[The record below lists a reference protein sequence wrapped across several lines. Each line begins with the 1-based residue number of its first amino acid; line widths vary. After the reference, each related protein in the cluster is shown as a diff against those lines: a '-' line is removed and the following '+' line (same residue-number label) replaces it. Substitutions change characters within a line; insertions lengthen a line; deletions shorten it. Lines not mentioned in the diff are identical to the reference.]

1 LRWILRG
8 TRTPCSP
15 FWARGR
21 AAFWLCLSVLAWL
34 PHGCTTTTKNVSYVG
49 RPNPAEDRQAQ
60 LTLDEPVDTGD
71 EPNAVATLKP
81 RTLADREHD
90 PVWDLSLAEA
100 IHLALMNNRIARTRN
115 EFLSPGNPLLQN
127 PEGVGSV
134 YDPAIRETGFLFGN
148 RGVESAL
155 SAFDPLLQASLTF
168 GNNATIQNNPITS
181 GGIPAGRTLNQ
192 DTAAANASI
201 TKNLSYG
208 ATVAATQ
215 TWNYSDSN
223 QPFQLFPSV
232 YTGNITFN
240 YTQNL
245 LAGGGTEFNRIAGPL
260 GNNIQGVS
268 GLNQGVIISRINTD
282 ITLTD
287 FQAQIRNMVHDV
299 EDLYWDLYLAYR
311 NYDSLVTARN
321 AALKI
326 WQSVNAKLGSGLTG
340 GGKAEEAQARETYF
354 EARARTEAALAG
366 PAGGGGDQGIYGLEL
381 QLRRICGLP
390 ANDGRIIR
398 PSDEPSLAKVMY
410 NWEVSLATA
419 IARREELRK
428 QRWLIK
434 SVELQLRAAE
444 NLARPQLNFVSSYQ
458 INGFGQRL
466 FGDNGPPGSTGAQL
480 TNYNRVLYAADQTG
494 WNLGV
499 QFSLPIG
506 LRNAVATVR
515 NTELRLVK
523 AHAVLDA
530 QEIEIGNEVS
540 SAFQKLDFLYQN
552 IQTNYNRRE
561 AAAENLAAVKADF
574 DVDRKPLDLYLQAQN
589 RLTIAEI
596 TFYRSLVEYTKAQAE
611 LQMRQGTLLEY
622 NNVYLAERES
632 VPEAKVD
639 ATRRAWARSF
649 ACRIPEFDCV
659 HSEPETFSTALPAI
673 APPNSQPFAAPPR
686 PGAAPPDSRPAPPL
700 PPAGPRLPANDPDDA
715 EDEDDLTTADGD
727 AFFHVPRQRAAQ
739 TRN

>member
-1 LRWILRG
+1 ML
-8 TRTPCSP
+8 
-15 FWARGR
+15 
-21 AAFWLCLSVLAWL
+21 WLCLTVVAWL
-34 PHGCTTTTKNVSYVG
+34 PHGCTTYTKNVTYVG
-49 RPNPAEDRQAQ
+49 HPQPVEDRQAQ
-60 LTLDEPVDTGD
+60 LTLDEAVDTGD
-71 EPNAVATLKP
+71 EPNAIATLKP
-81 RTLADREHD
+81 RTMADREHD
-90 PVWDLSLAEA
+90 PIWDLSLAEA
-100 IHLALMNNRIARTRN
+100 IHLALLNNRIARTRN
-115 EFLSPGNPLLQN
+115 EFLSLGNPLLQN

-134 YDPAIRETGFLFGN
+134 FDPAIRESGFLFGN

-155 SAFDPLLQASLTF
+155 SAFDPLLQGSVNF
-168 GNNATIQNNPITS
+168 GNNSVIQNNPITS
-181 GGIPAGRTLNQ
+181 GGIPAGRTLIQ

-201 TKNLSYG
+201 TKNLMYG

-245 LAGGGTEFNRIAGPL
+245 LAGAGTEFNRIAGPL

-268 GLNQGVIISRINTD
+268 GLNQGVVISRINTD

-311 NYDSLVTARN
+311 NYDSLVSARN

-326 WQSVNAKLGSGLTG
+326 WQSVNAKASSGVTG

-398 PSDEPSLAKVMY
+398 PSDEPSLAHVVY
-410 NWEVSLATA
+410 DWDVALATA
-419 IARREELRK
+419 FARREELRK

-434 SVELQLRAAE
+434 SIELQLHAAE

-458 INGFGQRL
+458 LNGFGQRL
-466 FGDNGPPGSTGAQL
+466 FGDNGPPGTVGAQL
-480 TNYNRVLYAADQTG
+480 TNYNRTLYAADQTG

-499 QFSLPIG
+499 QFSMPIG
-506 LRNAVATVR
+506 LRNAMATVR
-515 NTELRLVK
+515 NTELRLAK
-523 AHAVLDA
+523 AHAVLDT
-530 QEIEIGNEVS
+530 QEIEVGHEVS
-540 SAFQKLDFLYQN
+540 AAFQKLDFLYQN

-561 AAAENLAAVKADF
+561 AAAENLAAVQADF

-589 RLTIAEI
+589 RVTIAEI

-639 ATRRAWARSF
+639 ATRRAWSRSF
-649 ACRIPEFDCV
+649 ACKIPEWDCV
-659 HSEPETFSTALPAI
+659 HHEPEAFSTPLPAI
-673 APPNSQPFAAPPR
+673 SPSNSQPNAAPSLP
-686 PGAAPPDSRPAPPL
+686 AAGPSDSWSAPPL
-700 PPAGPRLPANDPDDA
+700 PPAGPALPGSGPDAA
-715 EDEDDLTTADGD
+715 EEPAMSPTADGD
-727 AFFHVPRQRAAQ
+727 AFFHLPSQPAAQ
-739 TRN
+739 KKEPR